1 MNAKQTKKVGKIG
14 KIGKPSKCTLCDKT
28 FSNKPQ
34 LKRHYAS
41 VHEGQK
47 PYTCALCQDG
57 FNTVKNLKEHMEMVH
72 DGAKPHKHISR
83 LHDEKIE
90 NISQLVGMKQ
100 KIKNGHSFKP
110 HPCPHCEKHFT
121 RTDNLATHIKT
132 VHEGRRYEECP
143 ICHITFSQPY
153 MRKKHIESVHEGKKL
168 LLCPREGCD
177 KSFFRQSSLNKHINY
192 VHEGKKPYPCDF
204 CDLAFRDKFHL
215 ARHIASEKCIKIRQA
230 PNKEATSIPSF

>member
-1 MNAKQTKKVGKIG
+1 MKPTKKVGKIV
-14 KIGKPSKCTLCDKT
+14 KPSKYTICDKT

-34 LKRHYAS
+34 SKRHYAS

-47 PYTCALCQDG
+47 QYTCVLCQDG

-72 DGAKPHKHISR
+72 DGAKPQNHISR

-90 NISQLVGMKQ
+90 NISQLAGMKQ
-100 KIKNGHSFKP
+100 KIKIGHSLKH

-132 VHEGRRYEECP
+132 FHEGRRYEECP

-168 LLCPREGCD
+168 LLCPKEGCD
-177 KSFFRQSSLNKHINY
+177 KAFSRQKGLNKHINH
-192 VHEGKKPYPCDF
+192 VHEGKKPHSCDF
-204 CDLAFRDKFHL
+204 CGFAFRDKFGL
-215 ARHIASEKCIKIRQA
+215 ARHIASEKCIKIRHA
-230 PNKEATSIPSF
+230 PNKEATSLPSF